1 MLDLSFLDPPI
12 EVAASGPRLESIL
25 TRLRNHGMRAY
36 PASDPIDFD
45 ATEPLLIDMESLP
58 SGLRDRDS
66 LLNEGAERRPL
77 VLLTPDTQTAEGLD
91 VLIVSRDSDLEML
104 KARLTS
110 LVRRQARTAEFRIRM
125 KTAASFGAA
134 DVQPVSERRPEVLY
148 LGDGGA
154 GFFAL
159 RSALKA
165 HDIPVTAALT
175 LRTAADYLKSGRFA
189 AVLADLTPSGGDAA
203 NHVDWT
209 RAETSL
215 TGTPL
220 FVLTQPGADL
230 SEAHLTALMVSTDL
244 VEQSGDAEALAG
256 RISRAISQHAASAPV
271 LPAQLQATP
280 SVDPDTGLFHREF
293 IKAHLDRQISLSS
306 ERGEPLCVLTIK
318 LDDSHTSRLP
328 DLAQLTRTCVRDT
341 DCIAHFGNG
350 TIIISTPHTPYRGAV
365 RLAERLM
372 TKLTRSPEFDGLS
385 LSWRVVE
392 KRSYHTA
399 GTLLAEGL
407 SGPYTREYAA

>member
-12 EVAASGPRLESIL
+12 EVAASGPRLETIL
-25 TRLRNHGMRAY
+25 SRLRAHGMRAY

-58 SGLRDRDS
+58 DGLRERDIRLS
-66 LLNEGAERRPL
+66 EGAERRPL
-77 VLLTPDTQTAEGLD
+77 VLLTPDTQVADGID
-91 VLIVSRDSDLEML
+91 ALIVSRDSDLDML
-104 KARLTS
+104 RARLAS

-125 KTAASFGAA
+125 ETAETFGAGEITPA
-134 DVQPVSERRPEVLY
+134 PERRPEVLY
-148 LGDGGA
+148 LGDGGV
-154 GFFAL
+154 GFFSL
-159 RSALKA
+159 RAALKA

-189 AVLADLTPSGGDAA
+189 AVLADLTPGGGDAA
-203 NHVDWT
+203 NHVDWR
-209 RAETSL
+209 RAEAML

-230 SEAHLTALMVSTDL
+230 SAAHLAALMVSTDL

-256 RISRAISQHAASAPV
+256 RISRAISTHAAFAPV

-280 SVDPDTGLFHREF
+280 SVDPDTGLFHRDF
-293 IKAHLDRQISLSS
+293 IKSHLDRQISLSS

-318 LDDSHTSRLP
+318 LDEEFITLLP
-328 DLAQLTRTCVRDT
+328 EFARVTRACVRDT

-350 TIIISTPHTPYRGAV
+350 TVIVSAPLTPYRGAV

-372 TKLTRSPEFDGLS
+372 TALARNQDFEGLR

-392 KRSYHTA
+392 TRSYHTA

>member
-1 MLDLSFLDPPI
+1 MSTWNI
-12 EVAASGPRLESIL
+12 LESL
-25 TRLRNHGMRAY
+25 CH
-36 PASDPIDFD
+36 
-45 ATEPLLIDMESLP
+45 
-58 SGLRDRDS
+58 
-66 LLNEGAERRPL
+66 
-77 VLLTPDTQTAEGLD
+77 V
-91 VLIVSRDSDLEML
+91 
-104 KARLTS
+104 
-110 LVRRQARTAEFRIRM
+110 
-125 KTAASFGAA
+125 
-134 DVQPVSERRPEVLY
+134 Y
-148 LGDGGA
+148 L
-154 GFFAL
+154 
-159 RSALKA
+159 
-165 HDIPVTAALT
+165 
-175 LRTAADYLKSGRFA
+175 
-189 AVLADLTPSGGDAA
+189 
-203 NHVDWT
+203 
-209 RAETSL
+209 
-215 TGTPL
+215 
-220 FVLTQPGADL
+220 
-230 SEAHLTALMVSTDL
+230 VSTDL